1 MNEKKNS
8 SKREEIISQPWI
20 TWEKDTNTDVGFLG
34 SFFFLRFFFFY
45 FEVNIYLKI
54 LLRLF
59 SVLIEAR
66 KRYSDIP
73 LSGCCSI
80 HI

>member
-1 MNEKKNS
+1 MNEKKKSN
-8 SKREEIISQPWI
+8 KREEIISQPWI
-20 TWEKDTNTDVGFLG
+20 TWKKKISIQMLVV
-34 SFFFLRFFFFY
+34 FFLKDFY
-45 FEVNIYLKI
+45 FEVNIYLRI

-66 KRYSDIP
+66 KIYSYIS